1 MNYAFL
7 LTHYGSGGTL
17 LCRLLN
23 EDYSLC
29 ALGCSGL
36 IYNHPAVLEELKN
49 KWMSESNRKFTEPK
63 WCIDKLVQNCQIS
76 NKSIYDICKFIY
88 LIREPIKALPN
99 IVQKGFSPE
108 SAGDYYCFRL
118 RRFCEM
124 AVKTPGAI
132 LITYE
137 NLIDENIR
145 KKKYDLIEKKLKLTN
160 YIGTTYRPLDTDDDN
175 IAMGMIM
182 KKTAEP
188 HFEGSQ
194 SVINRCL
201 FAYDRYFKFLS
212 DHLES

>member
-36 IYNHPAVLEELKN
+36 NYNHPTVLEELKN
-49 KWMSESNRKFTEPK
+49 RWLSESKRRFTEPK

-76 NKSIYDICKFIY
+76 NKVIYDICKFIY
-88 LIREPIKALPN
+88 LIREPIKSLPN
-99 IVQKGFSPE
+99 IIQKGFSP
-108 SAGDYYCFRL
+108 SASADYYCFRL

-124 AVKTPGAI
+124 AVRTSGI
-132 LITYE
+132 LLTYDD
-137 NLIDENIR
+137 LTDDIMR
-145 KKKYDLIEKKLKLTN
+145 KKKYSLIEKKLGLN
-160 YIGTTYRPLDTDDDN
+160 SYLGTTYHPLDTDDDN

-188 HFEGSQ
+188 HFIGSQ
-194 SVINRCL
+194 SVVDRCL
-201 FAYDRYFKFLS
+201 VAYDRYFKFLQ
-212 DHLES
+212 DHLEH